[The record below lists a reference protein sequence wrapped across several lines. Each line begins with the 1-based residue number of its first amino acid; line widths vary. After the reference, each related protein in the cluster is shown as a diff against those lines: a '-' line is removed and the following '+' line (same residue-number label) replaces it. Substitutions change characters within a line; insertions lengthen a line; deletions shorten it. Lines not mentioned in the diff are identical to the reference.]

1 MVFSHYYRHRVVTP
15 HTNLQKPRPP
25 GHASAKKNI
34 TPLEKREL
42 FRQKLIRRSKNHR
55 LKVKAMVHHVPTDHD
70 IAELLTEFTVDFLLK
85 GFSNLVSTVRKNI
98 LISET
103 QSTQNLHME
112 QSHYMWLVTYFLKFS
127 AQVNKQCRLFLDIST
142 KTQGQKNSSRK
153 KIRQSFPKNSDK

>member
-1 MVFSHYYRHRVVTP
+1 
-15 HTNLQKPRPP
+15 
-25 GHASAKKNI
+25 
-34 TPLEKREL
+34 
-42 FRQKLIRRSKNHR
+42 
-55 LKVKAMVHHVPTDHD
+55 MVHHVPTDHD

-127 AQVNKQCRLFLDIST
+127 AQVCK
-142 KTQGQKNSSRK
+142 
-153 KIRQSFPKNSDK
+153 

>member
-1 MVFSHYYRHRVVTP
+1 
-15 HTNLQKPRPP
+15 
-25 GHASAKKNI
+25 
-34 TPLEKREL
+34 
-42 FRQKLIRRSKNHR
+42 
-55 LKVKAMVHHVPTDHD
+55 MVHHVPTDHD

-127 AQVNKQCRLFLDIST
+127 AQVMQAFFFWTFRQKIKAK
-142 KTQGQKNSSRK
+142 KTQAEKNLGK
-153 KIRQSFPKNSDK
+153 

>member
-1 MVFSHYYRHRVVTP
+1 MVTP

-127 AQVNKQCRLFLDIST
+127 AQVCRLFLDIST
-142 KTQGQKNSSRK
+142 KNQGQKNSSRK
-153 KIRQSFPKNSDK
+153 KLRQSFPKNSGK